1 MWSLDSRHAM
11 DDENSASGTQ
21 HVNSNLVQEE
31 EEENVNGEDESHGQ
45 KVDYDV
51 DEDEIFDFQPE
62 NKLTFWNIFVMQS
75 VLDTSSAIISLPA
88 AFGQLGYVLGPM
100 ILVGWCC
107 IAYFTSSFLL
117 DVIIRSE
124 RKIMNLGD
132 VGFEIAGERG
142 RYLLRGTQLLNL
154 FLTMPSLIALQAES
168 WQYVA
173 RLPWGCIG
181 WWAVIMFFVN
191 TLVINF
197 LRHYK
202 QVSIVALIIIVATIP
217 NTIIFLIQYKDRL
230 IDSSLYMGPSQS
242 FGSPEDGRK
251 WYRFSTAI
259 GLICFSYTPV
269 EILAE
274 TMARAKDPTCYK
286 RALAWSTLFQVVL
299 YLGVG
304 ILSTKLWGWQIKIPI
319 TLEIP

>member
-1 MWSLDSRHAM
+1 
-11 DDENSASGTQ
+11 
-21 HVNSNLVQEE
+21 
-31 EEENVNGEDESHGQ
+31 
-45 KVDYDV
+45 
-51 DEDEIFDFQPE
+51 
-62 NKLTFWNIFVMQS
+62 
-75 VLDTSSAIISLPA
+75 
-88 AFGQLGYVLGPM
+88 
-100 ILVGWCC
+100 
-107 IAYFTSSFLL
+107 
-117 DVIIRSE
+117 
-124 RKIMNLGD
+124 
-132 VGFEIAGERG
+132 
-142 RYLLRGTQLLNL
+142 
-154 FLTMPSLIALQAES
+154 
-168 WQYVA
+168 
-173 RLPWGCIG
+173 
-181 WWAVIMFFVN
+181 MFFVN

-217 NTIIFLIQYKDRL
+217 NTIIFLIQYKDRV

-304 ILSTKLWGWQIKIPI
+304 ILCTKLWGWQIEIPI
-319 TLEIP
+319 TLEIPYSWIGIMRNVFCALASLADFVIVSLIVVEFTRDVFRRSRFETLQKLSHYHIVTVLPSTVMAFLLVTLVKNFGNLVGILSGLTIN